1 MTKLNEY
8 NEQPKWI
15 DTLTDEERY
24 AKYLEIKQT
33 LHIFQ
38 KLGDATAL
46 EQAIA
51 DYEKRHGLV

>member
-8 NEQPKWI
+8 KDYPKWI

-24 AKYLEIKQT
+24 KMYLEIKRT

-38 KLGDATAL
+38 KLGDATKL